1 MSQVFARLYL
11 DEDVSVLLATLLRS
25 RGFEAVTTQEA
36 GNAAAPDER
45 QLEYAAARG
54 LALFTH
60 NRADFERLATHYFQ
74 SGRRH
79 SGIIIAVR
87 RMPHDILRRLLT
99 FLHQTSAEEVA
110 DNVWY
115 L

>member
-1 MSQVFARLYL
+1 MSQLFARLYL
-11 DEDVSVLLATLLRS
+11 DEDVSVLLGALLRS

-45 QLEYAAARG
+45 QLEYAVAQG
-54 LALFTH
+54 LTLLTH
-60 NRADFERLATHYFQ
+60 NRADFERLATQYFHE
-74 SGRRH
+74 GRRH
-79 SGIIIAVR
+79 GGIIIAVR
-87 RMPHDILRRLLT
+87 RLPHDILRRLLT
-99 FLHQTSAEEVA
+99 LLNQTTADEIA